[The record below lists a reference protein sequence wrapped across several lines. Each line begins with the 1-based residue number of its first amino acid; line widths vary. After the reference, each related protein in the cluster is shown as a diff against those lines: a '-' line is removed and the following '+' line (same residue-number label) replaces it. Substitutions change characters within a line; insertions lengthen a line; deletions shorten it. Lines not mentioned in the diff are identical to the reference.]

1 MKYKTFFFL
10 LQVLLFKHTKQT
22 NKKVADTTFQGGK
35 SILYDQYLLVRYPK
49 LGGQSRITYEIA
61 ITSIFSRFVKDILGV
76 TIFL

>member
-35 SILYDQYLLVRYPK
+35 SILYDQYLLGRYPK
-49 LGGQSRITYEIA
+49 LGGQSRITYAIA
-61 ITSIFSRFVKDILGV
+61 ITFIFSRFVEDILGA